1 MPEDKS
7 PTDILADLANVP
19 FPNAAYLE
27 AMKRVIDVQK
37 QMLDGFQSNLDKW
50 FERRREGAEA
60 TMAMLNELN
69 GSTDAG
75 QRADVWQRW
84 ASGAMARIMEDVQTQ
99 YGLMSRI
106 TEKLASTDESGPSEV
121 LEPVAPEPVDN
132 DKVIRPEFKGGKAAR
147 RPRGKAPK
155 NK

>member
-7 PTDILADLANVP
+7 PTDILAELANVP
-19 FPNAAYLE
+19 FPNAAYVE

-60 TMAMLNELN
+60 TITMLSELN
-69 GSTDAG
+69 TTTDPG
-75 QRADVWQRW
+75 QRADAWQRW

-99 YGLMSRI
+99 YDLMSRI
-106 TEKLASTDESGPSEV
+106 TGKLAATDDASPAEIT
-121 LEPVAPEPVDN
+121 EPAANE
-132 DKVIRPEFKGGKAAR
+132 KVIRPSFKEGKAAR
-147 RPRGKAPK
+147 RPRTRTPK
-155 NK
+155 SK